1 MANKTR
7 PTTKELEALRL
18 YRIEGLTQWQAYM
31 AVHSGC
37 SESTARSHAS
47 EFIANAEAKL
57 SLSDLLQLYD
67 LGPGRVLREIAALL
81 KATNKLSCKG
91 FLTGDEVAD
100 NTNRARA
107 NELLAKINGMADKP
121 AKTEITAEGGDSL
134 HIVIDNG

>member
-1 MANKTR
+1 MANRKI
-7 PTTKELEALRL
+7 PKPEAMEAVRL

-31 AVHSGC
+31 AVHPDC
-37 SESTARSHAS
+37 AESTAKSKAS
-47 EFIANAEAKL
+47 EYIRNAEAML
-57 SLSDLLQLYD
+57 TMSDLLQLYD
-67 LGPGRVLREIAALL
+67 LGPGRVLREIAAHL

>member
-18 YRIEGLTQWQAYM
+18 YRIEGKTQWQAYM
-31 AVHSGC
+31 AVHEGC
-37 SESTARSHAS
+37 AESTARSHAS
-47 EFIANAEAKL
+47 EYIMNAEAKL
-57 SLSDLLQLYD
+57 TLSDMLQLYD
-67 LGPGRVLREIAALL
+67 LGPGRVLREIAAHL
-81 KATNKLSCKG
+81 KATNKLAFRG
-91 FLTGDEVAD
+91 LLTGEEVAD

-121 AKTEITAEGGDSL
+121 GRTEPETEGGDSL